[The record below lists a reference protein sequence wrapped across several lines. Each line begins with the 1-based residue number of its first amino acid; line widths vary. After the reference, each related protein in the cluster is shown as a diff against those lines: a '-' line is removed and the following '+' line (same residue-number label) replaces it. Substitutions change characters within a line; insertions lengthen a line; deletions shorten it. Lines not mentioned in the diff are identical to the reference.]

1 MARQQLD
8 IRHGQ
13 ERVLKILDNFA
24 SRDLPGRQNEI
35 LGTVTKILTCVN
47 PAPAAD

>member
-1 MARQQLD
+1 M
-8 IRHGQ
+8 
-13 ERVLKILDNFA
+13 
-24 SRDLPGRQNEI
+24 PGRQNEI